1 MCHRPRFAALDEAT
15 SLLDERAESQM
26 MQLLLSRGVTL
37 ISVAH
42 REALGVHC
50 KVDFAV
56 RLKVDL
62 AVRLPCVCRA
72 FAVRLP
78 SD

>member
-42 REALGVHC
+42 REALGVH
-50 KVDFAV
+50 F
-56 RLKVDL
+56 LL
-62 AVRLPCVCRA
+62 
-72 FAVRLP
+72 
-78 SD
+78 